1 MEKIEFKTTINATA
15 EKVWA
20 VLFGVET
27 YPKWTSV
34 FAEGST
40 VETDWKKGSR
50 ALFSDGKGD
59 GMVAVIQDN
68 IPNRYMSIKH
78 LGEIKDGK
86 ENLNQDWSE
95 SLENYTLEEKDG
107 KTELTIDMDIIE
119 DWKAYFEK
127 IWPKALDKV
136 KELAEN
142 EHDHIET

>member
-1 MEKIEFKTTINATA
+1 
-15 EKVWA
+15 
-20 VLFGVET
+20 
-27 YPKWTSV
+27 
-34 FAEGST
+34 
-40 VETDWKKGSR
+40 
-50 ALFSDGKGD
+50 
-59 GMVAVIQDN
+59 
-68 IPNRYMSIKH
+68 MSIKH

-107 KTELTIDMDIIE
+107 KTALSIDMDIIE